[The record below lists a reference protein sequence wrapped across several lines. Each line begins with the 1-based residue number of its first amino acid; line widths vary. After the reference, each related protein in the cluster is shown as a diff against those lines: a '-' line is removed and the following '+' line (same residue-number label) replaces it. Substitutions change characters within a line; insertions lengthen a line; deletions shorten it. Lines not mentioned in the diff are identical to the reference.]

1 MAELK
6 SEIDKLVNKGCTEA
20 KDALANKQA
29 DASATEAAKEQA
41 QKVVD
46 LACSGADQEW
56 IRNYK
61 LPS

>member
-6 SEIDKLVNKGCTEA
+6 SEIDKLTNKGCTEA
-20 KDALANKQA
+20 KDALAKLDK
-29 DASATEAAKEQA
+29 DATVAAKDQA